1 MKKSFSMFVLFLLT
15 MITQT
20 ALAGVTFAQLS
31 NSKCYTLTTAR
42 GYLWTTDEGVLSASN
57 PAAPAN
63 EDQKKFAIISYNG
76 DLYLWSVSAG
86 KFLVLDGTGACT
98 RNTNISVLTANDV
111 TYSEN
116 GYIKFTL
123 GGKTINF
130 NGSNDLSI
138 DGWSTTDAGNSFT
151 VEEAGDFD
159 AATALEILS
168 TPIFDVN
175 KKYALKDVNT
185 DLYFTL
191 STAAGKNGNDN
202 SRNAATIS
210 EVPTLFTF
218 AQVEGKNSTF
228 TLSDDTRT
236 LGIGGLY
243 WNFSNSASSPCMFTE
258 LPDGTYSI
266 NIGGRSDYVG
276 LDGIVSGSYVFTNK
290 GQVNKWA
297 VIPTYAISGKVTKSD
312 TPVAGATVTLTGVV
326 TVSAT
331 TDAEGAYTIKV
342 ISGNY
347 NVNVTSNAGV
357 YTGSYEVTGDAIDN
371 NFALVSAYPSNLA
384 DATPYY
390 INNVGK
396 TDYYLGSYQT
406 NKYHGVL
413 NTPSNDKVAFKFVLA
428 AGDASHEYVYIYDC
442 NAGKYIK
449 FTSTDNGN
457 GKVVNCE
464 EAERSLFVFTST
476 GTEGQYFI
484 QPVTESE
491 GVYTVVN
498 TALNCYGGVN
508 FKDKSLGFYNGYS
521 TDAGSKWTL
530 QTETQVL
537 DAEKAAWSSRPD
549 PATMNHG
556 SSLGNYTQASWEAY
570 RDAKAAF
577 DADETRANLYA
588 AYVAYNSLAFSLPE
602 VGHLYRIKS
611 YVTAQLSS
619 TSPAYVMNVDG
630 NLTMAKEKSANEL
643 ENLWIACQN
652 ESGKY
657 YFQSAVGDGKMLNHS
672 SASSATP
679 SYFTI
684 STGQVKDPLTF
695 ALHSANL
702 NGGRFLSGGYRDSAY
717 KLGNAIGSGFYAAS
731 QTQSGDFSTDF
742 VFEENTDYHIYNIA
756 ITGIPT
762 GFIAQATIDGKTAG
776 NGGSIVLQ
784 DELNVGN
791 LASKVQATE
800 IAGYNYTLNYNDG
813 TVTIAYALSNS
824 IFSESTANIKARVRI
839 SNVRAAYSIYANSGN
854 ALHSH
859 STDYTDPNELFAL
872 VGTRDEFRLYSITQ
886 EKFFGYANSNQD
898 TPVTADGTTQTFK
911 LVADPN
917 GNFYIVPTGNETQSL
932 NMHGGNGN
940 DIKFY
945 GVSDG
950 GSNWKLYVVNKEVEG
965 GVVLIGQTKYTNTNT
980 KMGIVSTTLAGVTST
995 RTYTPTD
1002 AGVRTYY
1009 ITEGFDFSQNVQSVF
1024 RGYTAEKTT
1033 DYKITFTADE
1043 EGEFQYLF
1051 YSTDHGR
1058 PYRIPAIAKNING
1071 ELIAL
1076 SDDRYCGS
1084 DIGNGRVDI
1093 VGRISTDNGVTWGDQ
1108 FNVAVGDGNNN
1119 SNTCGYGDAAIVAD
1133 RESNKVMMMCVS
1145 APSGGTCWTAAQRGV
1160 ISVSTDGGHT
1170 WPTPVDIKDQICNT
1184 ESSLLPG
1191 VRNYFVGSGKL
1202 HQSRYIKVGDYYRV
1216 YAALW
1221 TTPDGSAI
1229 NNYVIYTDDFG
1240 STWHLLGTAGTP
1252 CVNGGNEPK
1261 CEEMPDGSV
1270 VISSRAPYKRMFNVF
1285 TYDKENNADFSK
1297 GTWDTQVNGVTNG
1310 DGHGTDG
1317 EILIVQAK
1325 KSDDTVVPVAIQS
1338 TPDHGRENVTIWYKE
1353 LTANSRLSDL
1363 EGAWTKGKQVSHTSS
1378 AYSTMCIQQ
1387 DKRIAFF
1394 FEEGPAGYEMVYV
1407 PFNIADITNGQYVDI
1422 IQDYSAPV
1430 RKAAEEANKELQK
1443 AGKVGYPS
1451 MSSASYRT
1459 LSDAIRDAANVD
1471 GADAT
1476 ACKEARTA
1484 IQTALT
1490 AYYAETN
1497 ITLPLRGKVY
1507 RFRGSNFKNTFDE
1520 ADDEWAYLNDTNNKH
1535 VAHIAA
1541 SPNANG
1547 MFMQEE
1553 VSEASNWLC
1562 ISADPEANEFK
1573 FVSANGNNFG
1583 YQTITEQP
1591 AVVKITRAIGNQ
1603 WPKVNGIAPYNNMFG
1618 FVNMKVGDTW
1628 MCAISVQ
1635 DGGAWNMGD
1644 RSNGIGGNSG
1654 LDFPVTWQGKLYYPD
1669 WRIEEVEDAGAQ
1681 AYVKKYADIQLNVIG
1696 NPINSE
1702 YNALKTLVD
1711 QTADHELNEV
1721 EEEAMFQATANYL
1734 NSMKTGYADANTANA
1749 IVLPTGYYHIRNA
1762 KSNRYLFNDKNYTSS
1777 NVTDATRMTWAAS
1790 KASSY
1795 YVAHSDHNNLV
1806 WKITRHD
1813 DGVTFDIQNGQGT
1826 PMLKNGEAYTSLTF
1840 THYNAQNHSVYFS
1853 QGLHDQGNGTEDN
1866 GAYGSGKS
1874 DGVHYIVNWAY
1885 TNDASSYWIF
1895 EPVDDKDFWTVNIYD
1910 TNDNTHAMKEHT
1922 GCSAPGTAYIY
1933 NGGFAGYPAGATVD
1947 GSDISTS
1954 RDAEVAAGT
1963 LMKNI
1968 TANDAS
1974 KTITICF
1981 GTEMYTQTN
1990 QDHAT
1995 LMTNVL
2001 NYLQYSGL
2009 GYPKAT
2015 SQARRDLYKAISMCD
2030 RLYTGNGEHAVNG
2043 SLITI
2048 EYLQTCLDNF
2058 VNDVDVELPVA
2069 GHVYTFRST
2078 VGDNNHYVVDTN
2090 VGYNINPI
2098 KGDANGFAF
2107 KVPTQNGHLQSGGY
2121 WLCTSVAANGTC
2133 IFRSAEGN
2141 WLGSNAIATS
2151 EAAAQK
2157 ILFAK
2162 GNGFG
2167 NLLMRQDVSGKYM
2180 ASNSDN
2186 TIGTADSPVASAA
2199 QTTDWKVSAPD
2210 MNYVYFINITS
2221 NKPRTYA
2228 NQIYNVTVS
2237 MTGTV
2242 DGYKFTETT
2251 SGAGF
2256 FVVDDAVLAPAAN
2269 TTCSTNDLPN
2279 FYKNNDETVANRP
2292 TATINKTNKT
2302 IDVHYTFDYQTAIRE
2317 LYSQAIDLKEHDDE
2331 FGWPKDDSPTLQRYK
2346 EAVFENTNN
2355 DSWTDRCYDK
2365 VNNTFKGGV
2374 NQEDA
2379 YNDLANLMMQFESGV
2394 PDDEINLPQNGSSV
2408 LLTNVFT
2415 NNAIHEEYQ
2424 NYLYHDGDQ
2433 LKLGMT
2439 SEQKAELKFGVN
2451 IIPSEPSDAFFWVI
2465 QRDDENTVTRVK
2477 EIITSSTDYSGD
2489 DRYTIT
2495 ENNRVHLTAQAE
2507 IAAAAAKFGSGEFTS
2522 TDSIEV
2528 GNNTTRVITTDVLV
2542 ESTTTPVETRDAATY
2557 TGGTETPEQSY
2568 ISLNGNYKTRRTY
2581 GEHVVER
2588 VVTETTVRSPLFY
2601 VVDGS
2606 GNVTNETTTDNTGYP
2621 VYVLDGSGNPT
2632 DVQATTE
2639 NTTTTTEYYNV
2650 ERRVNMI
2657 DQVVSVQRRYPSYY
2671 IATRVGDGYIGKAT
2685 GGYNNTVKTNDRDK
2699 QFNVAFVRGTKLGT
2713 VGILYMLSANDGQ
2726 PRYIVG
2732 NLEGSKLDRYNTQVA
2747 YDTEKA
2753 TSSNGIWST
2762 DWNFIQARNA
2772 DTHTDADFITVNEV
2786 LVKQDGE
2793 AIKHDQITES
2803 WTNPINP
2810 GHTVKFGASQSI
2822 SGDVKNPVFGAAEDA
2837 QQSYASL
2844 NLPFAVDLPHETT
2857 QHIYILTALKE
2868 TDYSTRKT
2876 LLLTDIKD
2884 KLLVDF
2890 DTNPDDDV
2898 HKYHYILPR
2907 ETPVLIMNNTD
2918 VTYHYGVANAF
2929 SSYVTS
2935 EKLAEVNTALAA
2947 NKFKGTLAKVDSPTG
2962 SPYILA
2968 RKKATQVDGK
2978 YKGAQPYTV
2987 AFYPLAQGSY
2997 LAANKAYIDFDD
3009 IIIEPKPAGVK
3020 GAMWTIDDEVEST
3033 TDIETLVP
3041 DLIIEMDTETGEI
3054 YDIQGRK
3061 LNDAPQ
3067 HGVYIQNGK
3076 KYIAK

>member
-1 MKKSFSMFVLFLLT
+1 MKKNLLKIGTSSSVSMTRLSRFVLMLMLILVGWGST
-15 MITQT
+15 AKAEITQERVTDLANLSNDAVYTLHCDANAELDRGFLAYCSQYNHAVLADVGGGYTANGVSSTADDVCVYWMIYTASSGNRFLFNIANGKFYSVNASGSAFSET
-20 ALAGVTFAQLS
+20 ALSVSVAKVTCNDAHVGSDYFEFTPIGTSNLISATPGYGKTDASQVTARTREHGATEWSVVKVSGDEITTLKNTYATQIQNAIAAIESAPFVYYVTINGAAGSVTVNSTTVTNGQFISSAHAISASDVQTSNVDGFLRTVTVSDNAITVNYYAVPRLSTGGNQHLYTLYNNNRGQYVSYRNATSNMATSKNVPDVEKASFYFTQSTTVPSTAEYLAVNIHNVAAGADMTLNAYNSWGNSEPKTWYIRRSGSAYYPNAICIAENVTGGNGLNDHGTQVADRNAADNGSAWAFEEVRETPYAGWTNLKLQNKYSNLYLAITGTSAPTASIVEEGSAGVFSIESNGSYYALKSSYNGEYYYLTTSGQWDTGNSTDPAYIWNIEETNDGYAITRKSDGKYLHSTSQTTASVYTDGTTDRNGRFWNFITIKDGGLYSIANIITNGSKTNYVEVNEDGNFALTSETATAGTKSLWVAHKNGGSTEKGTTYYFTSAYDPSKYLANGGVSTTKQTWDVSAGSIANTFALYNAQLS
-31 NSKCYTLTTAR
+31 GGRY
-42 GYLWTTDEGVLSASN
+42 V
-57 PAAPAN
+57 
-63 EDQKKFAIISYNG
+63 
-76 DLYLWSVSAG
+76 AG
-86 KFLVLDGTGACT
+86 KSDCAAFGTWG
-98 RNTNISVLTANDV
+98 S
-111 TYSEN
+111 
-116 GYIKFTL
+116 
-123 GGKTINF
+123 GGHYTQ
-130 NGSNDLSI
+130 G
-138 DGWSTTDAGNSFT
+138 
-151 VEEAGDFD
+151 
-159 AATALEILS
+159 
-168 TPIFDVN
+168 
-175 KKYALKDVNT
+175 
-185 DLYFTL
+185 
-191 STAAGKNGNDN
+191 
-202 SRNAATIS
+202 
-210 EVPTLFTF
+210 
-218 AQVEGKNSTF
+218 
-228 TLSDDTRT
+228 
-236 LGIGGLY
+236 
-243 WNFSNSASSPCMFTE
+243 
-258 LPDGTYSI
+258 
-266 NIGGRSDYVG
+266 
-276 LDGIVSGSYVFTNK
+276 K
-290 GQVNKWA
+290 GQW
-297 VIPTYAISGKVTKSD
+297 D
-312 TPVAGATVTLTGVV
+312 T
-326 TVSAT
+326 
-331 TDAEGAYTIKV
+331 
-342 ISGNY
+342 
-347 NVNVTSNAGV
+347 
-357 YTGSYEVTGDAIDN
+357 
-371 NFALVSAYPSNLA
+371 
-384 DATPYY
+384 
-390 INNVGK
+390 
-396 TDYYLGSYQT
+396 
-406 NKYHGVL
+406 
-413 NTPSNDKVAFKFVLA
+413 
-428 AGDASHEYVYIYDC
+428 
-442 NAGKYIK
+442 
-449 FTSTDNGN
+449 
-457 GKVVNCE
+457 
-464 EAERSLFVFTST
+464 
-476 GTEGQYFI
+476 
-484 QPVTESE
+484 
-491 GVYTVVN
+491 
-498 TALNCYGGVN
+498 
-508 FKDKSLGFYNGYS
+508 YS
-521 TDAGSKWTL
+521 TDF
-530 QTETQVL
+530 
-537 DAEKAAWSSRPD
+537 R
-549 PATMNHG
+549 
-556 SSLGNYTQASWEAY
+556 
-570 RDAKAAF
+570 
-577 DADETRANLYA
+577 
-588 AYVAYNSLAFSLPE
+588 
-602 VGHLYRIKS
+602 
-611 YVTAQLSS
+611 
-619 TSPAYVMNVDG
+619 
-630 NLTMAKEKSANEL
+630 
-643 ENLWIACQN
+643 
-652 ESGKY
+652 
-657 YFQSAVGDGKMLNHS
+657 
-672 SASSATP
+672 
-679 SYFTI
+679 FT
-684 STGQVKDPLTF
+684 
-695 ALHSANL
+695 
-702 NGGRFLSGGYRDSAY
+702 
-717 KLGNAIGSGFYAAS
+717 
-731 QTQSGDFSTDF
+731 
-742 VFEENTDYHIYNIA
+742 ENTDYNVYTVS
-756 ITGIPT
+756 ITGIPESYN
-762 GFIAQATIDGKTAG
+762 AQVTVDGKTAG
-776 NGGSIVLQ
+776 NGSSIVVRRALTES
-784 DELNVGN
+784 DVNVPAFIGYAATKTVTAGAITITYAINAADYFTTAAEADAGNYNWIRLNNSKNANRTPKASGTAEGN
-791 LASKVQATE
+791 LPAVGASDISNANELWAFVGTKESFTIVSKTNPGYVLQTATE
-800 IAGYNYTLNYNDG
+800 NNAVDQNTTLVTSGSAVANRSTWKLDEQFA
-813 TVTIAYALSNS
+813 TIATKPGFGIQLADGNNDIALNDHGGSLRFWN
-824 IFSESTANIKARVRI
+824 
-839 SNVRAAYSIYANSGN
+839 Y
-854 ALHSH
+854 
-859 STDYTDPNELFAL
+859 
-872 VGTRDEFRLYSITQ
+872 DEGATGSRWTI
-886 EKFFGYANSNQD
+886 
-898 TPVTADGTTQTFK
+898 TPVEEHTITIVKDGEN
-911 LVADPN
+911 P
-917 GNFYIVPTGNETQSL
+917 YP
-932 NMHGGNGN
+932 
-940 DIKFY
+940 
-945 GVSDG
+945 
-950 GSNWKLYVVNKEVEG
+950 
-965 GVVLIGQTKYTNTNT
+965 TNT
-980 KMGIVSTTLAGVTST
+980 KMGKVTVTYGTTTVTTTYDVGETGARTLYLPKGVEMTLSLG
-995 RTYTPTD
+995 D
-1002 AGVRTYY
+1002 
-1009 ITEGFDFSQNVQSVF
+1009 SF
-1024 RGYTAEKTT
+1024 RGYIPSLNTETKT
-1033 DYKITFTADE
+1033 ITFNVDPDNKA
-1043 EGEFQYLF
+1043 QYLF

-1084 DIGNGRVDI
+1084 DIGYGRVDI

-1270 VISSRAPYKRMFNVF
+1270 VISSRAPNKRMFNVF

-1297 GTWDTQVNGVTNG
+1297 GSWDTQVNGVTNG
-1310 DGHGTDG
+1310 DEHGTDG

-1325 KSDDTVVPVAIQS
+1325 KSDGTVVPVAIQS

-1353 LTANSRLSDL
+1353 LTENSRLSDL
-1363 EGAWTKGKQVSHTSS
+1363 EGAWTRGKQVSQTSS

-1387 DKRIAFF
+1387 DRRIAFF

-1407 PFNIADITNGQYVDI
+1407 PFNITEITNGQYVDI
-1422 IQDYSAPV
+1422 KQDYSAPV
-1430 RKAAEEANKELQK
+1430 GKAAEEANKELQK

-1459 LSDAIRDAANVD
+1459 LSDAISAAANVN

-1484 IQTALT
+1484 IEDALT
-1490 AYYAETN
+1490 AYYAENN

-1553 VSEASNWLC
+1553 ASEASNWLC

-1591 AVVKITRAIGNQ
+1591 AVVKITRALGNQ
-1603 WPKVNGIAPYNNMFG
+1603 LPKVNGLAPYNNMFG
-1618 FVNMKVGDTW
+1618 FVNMKVGNTW
-1628 MCAISVQ
+1628 LCAIPAQ
-1635 DGGAWNMGD
+1635 NGGAWDEGD
-1644 RSNGIGGNSG
+1644 RSNGIGGNTADLYFGVGWGDS
-1654 LDFPVTWQGKLYYPD
+1654 WYYPD
-1669 WRIEEVEDAGAQ
+1669 WRLEEVEDAGAQ

-1711 QTADHELNEV
+1711 QTADHPLNEA

-1734 NSMKTGYADANTANA
+1734 NSMKTGYADANTADA
-1749 IVLPTGYYHIRNA
+1749 IVLPTGYYRIRNA
-1762 KSNRYLFNDKNYTSS
+1762 QSNRYLFNDKNYTSP
-1777 NVTDATRMTWAAS
+1777 NVNDATRMTWAAS

-1795 YVAHSDHNNLV
+1795 YAAHSDHNNLV

-1826 PMLKNGEAYTSLTF
+1826 PMLKNGDAYTSLTF
-1840 THYNAQNHSVYFS
+1840 THYNAQNHSIYFS
-1853 QGLHDQGNGTEDN
+1853 QGLNDNGNGSEDN
-1866 GAYGSGKS
+1866 GGYKSGKD

-1910 TNDNTHAMKEHT
+1910 TNANTYAMKEHT
-1922 GCSAPGTAYIY
+1922 GCTAEGTAYIY

-1954 RDAEVAAGT
+1954 RDDEVAAGT

-1981 GTEMYTQTN
+1981 GTEMYNQTN
-1990 QDHAT
+1990 TKHAT

-2030 RLYTGNGEHAVNG
+2030 RQYTGTGEHAVNG

-2090 VGYNINPI
+2090 DGYNINPI

-2107 KVPTQNGHLQSGGY
+2107 QFPTKNGHLQSGGY

-2242 DGYKFTETT
+2242 DGYKFTEKT

-2269 TTCSTNDLPN
+2269 TTCSTNDLDN

-2346 EAVFENTNN
+2346 EDVFGNTGNN
-2355 DSWTDRCYDK
+2355 SWTDRCYDK

-2415 NNAIHEEYQ
+2415 NNAVNKEYQ
-2424 NYLYHDGDQ
+2424 NYLYHEDDQ

-2439 SEQKAELKFGVN
+2439 NEQKAELGFGVN

-2465 QRDDENTVTRVK
+2465 QRDDENTVTRVE
-2477 EIITSSTDYSGD
+2477 EIITGSTDYSGN

-2495 ENNRVHLTAQAE
+2495 ENNRVHLTAQDE
-2507 IAAAAAKFGSGEFTS
+2507 IAAAAAKFGNGGFKS
-2522 TDSIEV
+2522 TESTEV

-2542 ESTTTPVETRDAATY
+2542 ESTTTPVKTRDAATY
-2557 TGGTETPEQSY
+2557 TGGTETPEHSY
-2568 ISLNGNYKTRRTY
+2568 ISLNGNYKTRQTY
-2581 GEHVVER
+2581 GENVVER
-2588 VVTETTVRSPLFY
+2588 VVTETTVSSPLFY

-2632 DVQATTE
+2632 DVQDTKE
-2639 NTTTTTEYYNV
+2639 ITTTTTEYYNV

-2671 IATRVGDGYIGKAT
+2671 ISTRVGDGYIGKAT

-2772 DTHTDADFITVNEV
+2772 DTHTDADNIRVNGV

-2793 AIKHDQITES
+2793 TIKHDQITES

-2822 SGDVKNPVFGAAEDA
+2822 SGDVKNPVFGAPNDI

-2844 NLPFAVDLPHETT
+2844 NLPFAVDLPYEET

-2890 DTNPDDDV
+2890 NPDDDV
-2898 HKYHYILPR
+2898 HDYHYILPR